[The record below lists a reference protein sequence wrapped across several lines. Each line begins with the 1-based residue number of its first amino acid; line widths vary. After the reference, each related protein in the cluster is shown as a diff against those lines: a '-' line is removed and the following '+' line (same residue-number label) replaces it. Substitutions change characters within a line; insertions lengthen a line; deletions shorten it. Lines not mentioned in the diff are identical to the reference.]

1 MKEETFRRFRL
12 YLLNKM
18 MIMLS
23 VSFAIEDM
31 LHKLLRDIFL
41 TVEIWFIDQNHH
53 RIWEKLKK
61 KKKERNEKFLKE
73 KKNERRW
80 EKLEALLRKSS
91 LMTKQR

>member
-31 LHKLLRDIFL
+31 LH
-41 TVEIWFIDQNHH
+41 
-53 RIWEKLKK
+53 
-61 KKKERNEKFLKE
+61 
-73 KKNERRW
+73 
-80 EKLEALLRKSS
+80 
-91 LMTKQR
+91 